1 MIPVDTKNLSIKQIG
16 SEARQA
22 VARLIHSRTGV
33 HRHLGWRTPLD
44 WLGHQPYLGV
54 YKGNK
59 LAGALA
65 CPPDEDG
72 ITWLRLLAAA
82 PGEDP
87 GEIWGRLWPP
97 AREALAGRDVVASL
111 NALALQPWV
120 ADLLLNSGFRKTY
133 QVIIMDWDS
142 AHAANPPE
150 PEDVQI
156 RKMKEGDLE
165 EIYRI
170 DRAAFEPLWR
180 NSLHSLGI
188 AYQAAYL
195 ASVALVDGRIAG
207 YQISTVGA
215 LGGHLARL
223 AVHPRQQN
231 RGVGTALVG
240 RGLRALE
247 RMGVVRVS
255 VNTQKSNLASLE
267 LYQKFGFQRQDESY
281 PVFQHD
287 F

>member
-1 MIPVDTKNLSIKQIG
+1 MIRKQDQLIIKNLDKGDQQEI
-16 SEARQA
+16 
-22 VARLIHSRTGV
+22 ARLIHSRTGV

-54 YKGNK
+54 YRGNK

-82 PGEDP
+82 PGQDP
-87 GEIWGRLWPP
+87 GEIWGRLWPA
-97 AREALAGRDVVASL
+97 AREALAGREGVAGL
-111 NALALQPWV
+111 NVLALQPWL
-120 ADLLLNSGFRKTY
+120 ADLLAHGGFRKSY

-142 AHAANPPE
+142 AQAAYPPE
-150 PEDVQI
+150 PEDVRI
-156 RKMKEGDLE
+156 RKMRKGDLE
-165 EIYRI
+165 EVYRI

-195 ASVALVDGRIAG
+195 ASVALVDERIAG
-207 YQISTVGA
+207 YQISTAGT

-240 RGLRALE
+240 HGLRALE

-267 LYQKFGFQRQDESY
+267 LYQKFGFQRHDESF
-281 PVFQHD
+281 PVFQYA

>member
-1 MIPVDTKNLSIKQIG
+1 MIRKQDPLIIKNLDKG
-16 SEARQA
+16 ERQE
-22 VARLIHSRTGV
+22 VARLIHSRSGV

-54 YKGNK
+54 YKENQ

-97 AREALAGRDVVASL
+97 AREALTGRGRVADL

-120 ADLLLNSGFRKTY
+120 ADLLARGGFRKTY

-142 AHAANPPE
+142 AHAAYPPE
-150 PEDVQI
+150 PEDVLI
-156 RKMKEGDLE
+156 RKMRKGDLDE
-165 EIYRI
+165 VYRI

-195 ASVALVDGRIAG
+195 ASVALVDERIAG
-207 YQISTVGA
+207 YQISTAGT

-240 RGLRALE
+240 HGLRALE

-267 LYQKFGFQRQDESY
+267 LYQKFGFQRQDESF
-281 PVFQHD
+281 PVFQYD

>member
-1 MIPVDTKNLSIKQIG
+1 MIPVENKPLSLRKI
-16 SEARQA
+16 SREARQA

-54 YKGNK
+54 YKGK
-59 LAGALA
+59 QMAGALA

-87 GEIWGRLWPP
+87 GEIWGRLWPA
-97 AREALAGRDVVASL
+97 ARDALAGREGVASL

-120 ADLLLNSGFRKTY
+120 ADLLPRGGFRKTY
-133 QVIIMDWDS
+133 EVIIMDWDS
-142 AHAANPPE
+142 AHAADPPA

-165 EIYRI
+165 DVYRI
-170 DRAAFEPLWR
+170 DRAAFDPLWR

-195 ASVALVDGRIAG
+195 ASVALVDERIAG
-207 YQISTVGA
+207 YQISTVGT

-231 RGVGTALVG
+231 RGVGTAMVG
-240 RGLRALE
+240 HGLRALE

-267 LYQKFGFQRQDESY
+267 LYQKFGFQRQGESY
-281 PVFQHD
+281 PVFQH
-287 F
+287 FF